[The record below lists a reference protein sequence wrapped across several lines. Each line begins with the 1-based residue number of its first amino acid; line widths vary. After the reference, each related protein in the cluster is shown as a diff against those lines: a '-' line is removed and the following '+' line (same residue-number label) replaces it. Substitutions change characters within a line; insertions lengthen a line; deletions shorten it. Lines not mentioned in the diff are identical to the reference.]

1 MRYLTGDTCAP
12 AAAHYPPLR
21 SVGGESI
28 RPSCGRSSPR
38 FNFTSKAGSVQG
50 RHKGAVCWF
59 AAAWV
64 RVRVAFGDGELCYP
78 RDGPHGLSAV

>member
-12 AAAHYPPLR
+12 AAPYPPLR

-50 RHKGAVCWF
+50 RQAQGCCLLVCGGLGAGAGGVW
-59 AAAWV
+59 
-64 RVRVAFGDGELCYP
+64 
-78 RDGPHGLSAV
+78 